1 VTPEA
6 GGAPEGRRLE
16 LSGTVQG
23 VGMRPFV
30 WRLAREC
37 GVRGRV
43 RNSPRGVVVEAFGPR
58 AALDDFEDRLRTVHP
73 PAARVRAVAAR
84 PIPPEAVEGFTIEAS
99 AGADERRSALP
110 PDLATCPAC
119 RAEIRDPGA
128 RRHRYPFTNC
138 TDCGPRL
145 TIARG
150 VPYDR
155 AATTMAPFPLCADC
169 EREYRDPADR
179 RFHAE
184 PVACPACGPR
194 VRLLAPDGT
203 PRDEGD
209 PVQAAGAALAA
220 GAVVA
225 VKGLGGFHLACDAT
239 SPEAVRRLRERK
251 HREEKPL
258 AVMVADLAE
267 AERLGMPTEEERRL
281 LGSPEAP
288 IVLVRRRP
296 GAALAPE
303 VAPGTPLL
311 GLLVAY
317 TPLHLL
323 LLEAA
328 GRPLVMTSG
337 NRAEEP
343 IAVEDAEAL
352 RRLAGI
358 ADLFLVHDREIVT
371 RADDSV
377 VRVAA
382 GRPLLLRRSR
392 GHVPRPV
399 ALVRPLPVPVL
410 GCGAQL
416 KNTFC
421 LASGSEATLGPH
433 VGDLENLETLSSFEI
448 SVARLEGFLRL
459 RPAVLAHDL
468 HPDYPSTRY
477 AVERARAEGIPAVAV
492 QHHHAHAASAMAEH
506 GLAGPVLALT
516 WDGVGLGTD
525 GTAWG
530 GELLLAR
537 LDGFERLATLRPVA
551 LPGGDR
557 AVREPWRVA
566 LALLDEAFEGRAP
579 GAVLAPLLAAAGAS
593 EAEVEALRR
602 MVAGALNAPR
612 VHGVGRLF
620 DGVGAL
626 ALRHP
631 RARYE
636 GQVALALD
644 AAADE
649 ADDGAYPFDVDLGGA
664 TGALDWRPAL
674 RAVAGDLLR
683 GVPAGAISARF
694 HRGLAR
700 AGAELLRGAARAHGA
715 LPVVLSGGV
724 FQNVRLA
731 ESIRRELSPRLEV
744 YLHADVPPGDGG
756 VALGQAVVA
765 GALARA

>member
-1 VTPEA
+1 
-6 GGAPEGRRLE
+6 
-16 LSGTVQG
+16 
-23 VGMRPFV
+23 
-30 WRLAREC
+30 
-37 GVRGRV
+37 
-43 RNSPRGVVVEAFGPR
+43 
-58 AALDDFEDRLRTVHP
+58 
-73 PAARVRAVAAR
+73 
-84 PIPPEAVEGFTIEAS
+84 
-99 AGADERRSALP
+99 
-110 PDLATCPAC
+110 
-119 RAEIRDPGA
+119 
-128 RRHRYPFTNC
+128 
-138 TDCGPRL
+138 
-145 TIARG
+145 
-150 VPYDR
+150 
-155 AATTMAPFPLCADC
+155 
-169 EREYRDPADR
+169 
-179 RFHAE
+179 
-184 PVACPACGPR
+184 
-194 VRLLAPDGT
+194 
-203 PRDEGD
+203 
-209 PVQAAGAALAA
+209 
-220 GAVVA
+220 
-225 VKGLGGFHLACDAT
+225 
-239 SPEAVRRLRERK
+239 
-251 HREEKPL
+251 
-258 AVMVADLAE
+258 
-267 AERLGMPTEEERRL
+267 
-281 LGSPEAP
+281 
-288 IVLVRRRP
+288 
-296 GAALAPE
+296 
-303 VAPGTPLL
+303 
-311 GLLVAY
+311 
-317 TPLHLL
+317 
-323 LLEAA
+323 
-328 GRPLVMTSG
+328 
-337 NRAEEP
+337 
-343 IAVEDAEAL
+343 
-352 RRLAGI
+352 
-358 ADLFLVHDREIVT
+358 
-371 RADDSV
+371 
-377 VRVAA
+377 
-382 GRPLLLRRSR
+382 
-392 GHVPRPV
+392 V

-433 VGDLENLETLSSFEI
+433 VGDLENLETLSSFET

-477 AVERARAEGIPAVAV
+477 ARERARAEGIPAVAV

-537 LDGFERLATLRPVA
+537 LDGFERLATLRPVS

-566 LALLDEAFEGRAP
+566 LALLDEAFEGAAP
-579 GAVLAPLLAAAGAS
+579 EAVLAPLLAAAGAR
-593 EAEVEALRR
+593 EVEVEALRR
-602 MVAGALNAPR
+602 MVAGSLNAPR

-626 ALRHP
+626 ALCRP

-683 GVPAGAISARF
+683 GVPAGAVSARF